1 MLNKTLACC
10 YTRFSTEHQN
20 QSSTIGQLKAI
31 KAYCEKNNIEIIE
44 TYIDEAQTGT
54 NTNRK
59 DFQRLLAD
67 APTALWDTVVVY
79 NMSRLSRSV
88 KDTLNIKEEF
98 EKLGKKILSVI
109 ENQEETP
116 EGDFFNLI
124 TYGMNELFVKQFA
137 RDSWR
142 GLMVN
147 ANECKAL
154 GGVPPLGYE
163 VSKDRKYVINQKEAE
178 IVKIIFDMALK
189 DYSYREIA
197 KYLNDN
203 GYVKRDGREF
213 VGNFNDILRNEKY
226 KGVYIWNLRENKK
239 KAGGKT
245 NRVHKSPEEVI
256 RIPGGIPAIIDEE
269 TFDRIQKILD
279 ERIHKHKR
287 RGPKAKYLLTGLIRC
302 AYCDRAYSGSYTFS
316 GMGQVYRS
324 LYQCNGNS
332 HSTKRCNSKDINM
345 EYLNWYVKK
354 LLLSTILNADN
365 AKVYQECL
373 KELGSE
379 SRRKVEVRLSEIELQ
394 KSTIREKTLEFAELL
409 PYTSE
414 GDYVK
419 VMKEISNLTAQRA
432 TLELE
437 EIELNNKAESIPKFS
452 IKDIREF
459 IAKYRPLLTTKDK
472 ELLRRT
478 IFHLIEKIV
487 IDNDKIRLYID
498 LMKYFN
504 IPKVEGVNDLI
515 LCIVEDRNLVAN
527 KPLHDTIDFTNSKL
541 KTAFEML
548 KHK

>member
-1 MLNKTLACC
+1 MIGKTLACC

-142 GLMVN
+142 GLLVN

-154 GGVPPLGYE
+154 GGVPPLGYD
-163 VSKDRKYVINQKEAE
+163 VSKDRKYIINPKEAE

-203 GYVKRDGREF
+203 GYVKRDGRHF
-213 VGNFNDILRNEKY
+213 TGNFNDILRNEKY
-226 KGVYIWNLRENKK
+226 KGVYVWNLRENKK
-239 KAGGKT
+239 KAGKKT
-245 NRVHKSPEEVI
+245 NRIHKTSDDVI
-256 RIPGGIPAIIDEE
+256 RIPGGMPAIIDEE
-269 TFDRIQKILD
+269 TFERIQKILD
-279 ERIHKHKR
+279 ERKHKYKR
-287 RGPKAKYLLTGLIRC
+287 RGAKAKYLLTGLIRC
-302 AYCDRAYSGSYTFS
+302 GYCDKAFSGSYTFS

-324 LYQCNGNS
+324 LYKCNTNS
-332 HSTKRCNSKDINM
+332 QKSNKCNSKDINM
-345 EYLNWYVKK
+345 EYLNWYIKK
-354 LLLSTILNADN
+354 LLMNTILNVDN
-365 AKVYQECL
+365 AKEYQDGL
-373 KELGSE
+373 KEIATA
-379 SRRKVEVRLSEIELQ
+379 SRRKLNDRIGEIEFQ
-394 KSTIREKTLEFAELL
+394 KSKIREKTLEFAELL
-409 PYTSE
+409 PFATE

-432 TLELE
+432 ALELE
-437 EIELNNKAESIPKFS
+437 EVELQRKYGNIPKIS

-459 IAKYRPLLTTKDK
+459 IVKYRTLMITKDT
-472 ELLRRT
+472 ELLRKT

-487 IDNDKIRLYID
+487 IDNDKVRVHID
-498 LMKYFN
+498 LMKYFS
-504 IPKVEGVNDLI
+504 IPRVDDTENLM
-515 LCIVEDRNLVAN
+515 LCLEEDRNLIAN
-527 KPLHDTIDFTNSKL
+527 KPKHQYINFGNSKL
-541 KTAFEML
+541 KEAFE
-548 KHK
+548 KAKCD